1 MNFDISLID
10 ILKVVAV
17 VVLLIAIFIPKK
29 NDYEYNSLDKKGVIF
44 NIVLSCIYVPLSIA
58 GIFTI
63 FFWDAPTT
71 NYSELKIL
79 LLDIITW
86 IGLSIPLLSIA
97 SIFTSA
103 ITRKR
108 GKSKFSF
115 IIQFLPILVFV
126 VMIILM
132 FFMDKA

>member
-1 MNFDISLID
+1 VNFDISLID

-29 NDYEYNSLDKKGVIF
+29 NGYEYNSLDEKGVIF

-58 GIFTI
+58 GVFTI

-115 IIQFLPILVFV
+115 IIQFLPILIFV

-132 FFMDKA
+132 FFMDKV

>member
-1 MNFDISLID
+1 MNFDIALID
-10 ILKVVAV
+10 ILKILAIAV
-17 VVLLIAIFIPKK
+17 LCIAVFIPKK
-29 NDYEYNSLDKKGVIF
+29 KGYEYNSLDKKGVIF

-58 GIFTI
+58 GVFTI

-79 LLDIITW
+79 LLNTVTYM
-86 IGLSIPLLSIA
+86 GFSIPLLSIA
-97 SIFTSA
+97 SIFTSVVA
-103 ITRKR
+103 RKK

-115 IIQFLPILVFV
+115 IIQFLPIIVFI

-132 FFMDKA
+132 FFMDKV